1 MLGKLIKWD
10 LMADWKKYSVLYA
23 ATLIVS
29 VMLVATGKIK
39 EKIINNRMLEIIE
52 VMFGTLFMTLI
63 VSIVIVVVGFTVTRF
78 YKNVMRD
85 EGYLTHTLP
94 VPTWQ
99 ILVSKLIVSYI
110 WFLSAA
116 IVGAVCLGI
125 AMGEPLWL
133 FDAIG
138 DFEEFMSEI
147 LSSQE
152 KSTVV
157 FLTATIIISVVLSP
171 FFLMSHAYFC
181 FALGN
186 LSSSHKLGLAV
197 LAFFGLNIAEN
208 ILATAVMG
216 FLTPDSVDVV
226 WTDETIPPVQVYE
239 MVNKTTLTILILS
252 VLISVG
258 LFIAAERIF
267 TKKLNLE

>member
-10 LMADWKKYSVLYA
+10 LAADWKKYSVLYA
-23 ATLIVS
+23 ATLLVS
-29 VMLVATGKIK
+29 VMLVATGQIK
-39 EKIINNRMLEIIE
+39 EHIINNRMLEIIE

-94 VPTWQ
+94 VHTWQ

-110 WFLSAA
+110 WFVSAA
-116 IVGAVCLGI
+116 IVGAACLGI

-138 DFEEFMSEI
+138 DFAEFMSEI
-147 LSSQE
+147 PSSQE
-152 KSTVV
+152 KSA
-157 FLTATIIISVVLSP
+157 LILLIAIIIISVVLSP

-186 LSSSHKLGLAV
+186 LSSSHKLGLGV

-208 ILATAVMG
+208 ILATVVIG
-216 FLTPDSVDVV
+216 FLDFSDVV
-226 WTDETIPPVQVYE
+226 WTDEIIPPVPVFG
-239 MVNKTTLTILILS
+239 VINKTMLIMLILS
-252 VLISVG
+252 VAVSAG

-267 TKKLNLE
+267 AKKLNLE

>member
-125 AMGEPLWL
+125 AMG
-133 FDAIG
+133 DR
-138 DFEEFMSEI
+138 
-147 LSSQE
+147 
-152 KSTVV
+152 
-157 FLTATIIISVVLSP
+157 
-171 FFLMSHAYFC
+171 
-181 FALGN
+181 
-186 LSSSHKLGLAV
+186 
-197 LAFFGLNIAEN
+197 
-208 ILATAVMG
+208 G
-216 FLTPDSVDVV
+216 F
-226 WTDETIPPVQVYE
+226 
-239 MVNKTTLTILILS
+239 
-252 VLISVG
+252 
-258 LFIAAERIF
+258 
-267 TKKLNLE
+267 

>member
-10 LMADWKKYSVLYA
+10 LAADWKKYSVLYA
-23 ATLIVS
+23 ATLLVS

-39 EKIINNRMLEIIE
+39 EHIINNRMLEIIE

-94 VPTWQ
+94 VHTWQ

-110 WFLSAA
+110 WFVSAA
-116 IVGAVCLGI
+116 IVGAACLGI

-138 DFEEFMSEI
+138 DFAEFMSEI
-147 LSSQE
+147 PSSQE
-152 KSTVV
+152 KSA
-157 FLTATIIISVVLSP
+157 LILLIAIIISVVLSP

-186 LSSSHKLGLAV
+186 LSSSHKLGLGV

-208 ILATAVMG
+208 ILATVVIG
-216 FLTPDSVDVV
+216 FLDFSDVV
-226 WTDETIPPVQVYE
+226 WTDEIIPPVPVFG
-239 MVNKTTLTILILS
+239 VINKTMLIMLILS
-252 VLISVG
+252 VAVSAG

-267 TKKLNLE
+267 AKKLNLE